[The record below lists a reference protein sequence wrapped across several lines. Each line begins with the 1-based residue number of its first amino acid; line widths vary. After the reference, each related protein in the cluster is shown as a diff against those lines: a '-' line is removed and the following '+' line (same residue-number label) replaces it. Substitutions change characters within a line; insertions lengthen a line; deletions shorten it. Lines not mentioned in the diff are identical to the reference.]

1 MTRAAHTFP
10 PVADEAL
17 NITDH
22 WRAATDPENERG
34 EYAEALFEVSFEP
47 CSVRRDLGHGR
58 FRETPYLRDVH
69 RLIGVTIEDGD
80 EIRFLDRAE
89 CLSRLGGELVRKV
102 EVEADEA
109 DE

>member
-10 PVADEAL
+10 PVADAAR

-22 WRAATDPENERG
+22 WQAATDPANERG
-34 EYAEALFEVSFEP
+34 EYAEALFRISYEP

-69 RLIGVTIEDGD
+69 RLIGVTVEDAD
-80 EIRFLDRAE
+80 AIVFLDRAE
-89 CLSRLGGELVRKV
+89 CLRRLGGEWVRKV
-102 EVEADEA
+102 EAEADEA